1 MCREEHK
8 EEAVAVTNTVRNL
21 AIFGG
26 IGAVAPDII
35 LFYSKRWTMPSLTFD
50 PYVYIA
56 ATALYV
62 GLGAL
67 VAAIYPYRHGARAWK
82 AFSLGVAL
90 PTVISALASVNRSQV
105 LLPKGS
111 GASGSFHDFLAWF

>member
-1 MCREEHK
+1 R
-8 EEAVAVTNTVRNL
+8 TS

-26 IGAVAPDII
+26 IGAIAPDII
-35 LFYSKRWTMPSLTFD
+35 LFYSKRWTMPYLTFD
-50 PYVYIA
+50 PYMYVA
-56 ATALYV
+56 ATILYI

-90 PTVISALASVNRSQV
+90 PVVISALASVNRAQV

-111 GASGSFHDFLAWF
+111 GVPGSFHDFLAWF